1 MRSNMVLMRI
11 VGPRSDEVTVEW
23 RRLNEEEINDF

>member
-1 MRSNMVLMRI
+1 MVLMRI
-11 VGPRSDEVTVEW
+11 VGPRIDEVTVEW